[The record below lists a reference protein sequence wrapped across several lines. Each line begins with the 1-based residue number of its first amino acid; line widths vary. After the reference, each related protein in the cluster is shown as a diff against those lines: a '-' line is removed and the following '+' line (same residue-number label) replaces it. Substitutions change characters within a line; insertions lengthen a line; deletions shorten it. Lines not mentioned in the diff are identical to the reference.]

1 MLFTQFQDPA
11 IKQMAEQIANDPSFQ
26 GLTSQL
32 QESMSGMLGG
42 APPGGEAPSLPVP
55 DPANFDP
62 TKYMQAMSGM
72 FQNPQFMQM
81 AEKLG
86 QAIIQ
91 VWAAGHLT
99 LQRHGR
105 ASHCAFLHKKQ
116 PSQPPLHACDQ
127 GNNVNF
133 RVTSVASQFAQHLPT
148 RVSKMNYCGHSSTDF
163 GVVMPS
169 KNSIDEHF
177 LLLLSSTAPWLGLL
191 LQSDPNM
198 QRMMSTMQDPEYK
211 TKVESALKGLKD
223 DPEMGDILSELE
235 SGGPAAMMK

>member
-91 VWAAGHLT
+91 V
-99 LQRHGR
+99 
-105 ASHCAFLHKKQ
+105 ASL
-116 PSQPPLHACDQ
+116 AC
-127 GNNVNF
+127 
-133 RVTSVASQFAQHLPT
+133 L
-148 RVSKMNYCGHSSTDF
+148 
-163 GVVMPS
+163 
-169 KNSIDEHF
+169 
-177 LLLLSSTAPWLGLL
+177 
-191 LQSDPNM
+191 
-198 QRMMSTMQDPEYK
+198 
-211 TKVESALKGLKD
+211 
-223 DPEMGDILSELE
+223 
-235 SGGPAAMMK
+235 

>member
-1 MLFTQFQDPA
+1 MQRLSRCSALIASSAHAHCRNQLTPLLLLHMHACLLFILSQDPA

-42 APPGGEAPSLPVP
+42 GGAAPAEAAASLPMP

-91 VWAAGHLT
+91 VRRWIV
-99 LQRHGR
+99 
-105 ASHCAFLHKKQ
+105 F
-116 PSQPPLHACDQ
+116 
-127 GNNVNF
+127 
-133 RVTSVASQFAQHLPT
+133 
-148 RVSKMNYCGHSSTDF
+148 
-163 GVVMPS
+163 
-169 KNSIDEHF
+169 
-177 LLLLSSTAPWLGLL
+177 
-191 LQSDPNM
+191 
-198 QRMMSTMQDPEYK
+198 
-211 TKVESALKGLKD
+211 
-223 DPEMGDILSELE
+223 
-235 SGGPAAMMK
+235 